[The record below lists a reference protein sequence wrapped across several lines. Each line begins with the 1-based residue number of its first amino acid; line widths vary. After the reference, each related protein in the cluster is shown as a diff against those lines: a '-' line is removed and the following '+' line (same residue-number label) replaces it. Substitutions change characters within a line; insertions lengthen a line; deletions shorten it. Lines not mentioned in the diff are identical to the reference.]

1 MPDIA
6 VTSPPRPVLSA
17 QAAPEANVPLRVRVD
32 RRAQAVQAAV
42 MLTLY
47 AMRDRFRQRVTARAE
62 AGDHTIQVVIAV
74 LAFALIAI
82 AVGVAVTGTTTK
94 WVNKIKALGP

>member
-6 VTSPPRPVLSA
+6 VTSPPHPVLPA
-17 QAAPEANVPLRVRVD
+17 QAAPQASPSLRVRAE
-32 RRAQAVQAAV
+32 RRAQALQVAV

-47 AMRDRFRQRVTARAE
+47 AVRDRFRQRVTARAE

-82 AVGVAVTGTTTK
+82 AAGVAVTGTTTK